1 MDSKN
6 TDSLTQFNTLG
17 LKADCF
23 RLVRARQEAELIA
36 VCLQAFRQQEPLLLI
51 GGGSNIVL
59 TETFQGTA
67 VLVETK
73 GIEVSQDDQCYYL
86 SVEAGEVWHDLIEF
100 CLDNEMPGLENLALI
115 PGSVGAA
122 PIQNIGAYGAEL
134 AQFCNWVEYLDLAS
148 GEIKR
153 LKGAECEFAYRESI
167 FKNALKHS
175 AVILRVGFVLPKVW
189 QPNLSYGP
197 LQALSE
203 RSQGVTPR
211 EVFDCICETRM
222 AKLPD
227 PAVLGNVGSFFKNPV
242 VSQQTFDALKQ
253 QYADI
258 VGYALS
264 DSQVKLAAGWLIDK
278 AGLKGQS
285 VGNASVH
292 LKQALV
298 IVNRGGCRGQD
309 VCDLAKLVIDRIFEQ
324 FGVRL
329 EVEPRIIGATGQKE
343 LADA

>member
-1 MDSKN
+1 MDSKI

-17 LKADCF
+17 LEADCF

-36 VCLQAFRQQEPLLLI
+36 ICLQTFKAQEPLLLI

-73 GIEVSQDDQCYYL
+73 GIEVSQDDKHYYL
-86 SVEAGEVWHDLIEF
+86 KVEAGEVWHELIQF
-100 CLDNEMPGLENLALI
+100 CLEQNMPGLENLALI

-134 AQFCNWVEYLDLAS
+134 AQFCDWVEYLDLPS

-153 LKGAECEFAYRESI
+153 LKGSDCEFAYRESI
-167 FKNALKHS
+167 FKNTLKRR
-175 AVILRVGFVLPKVW
+175 AVILRVGFMLPKVW

-197 LQALSE
+197 LQELSE
-203 RSQGVTPR
+203 RKQGVTPK
-211 EVFDCICETRM
+211 EVFDCICDTRM

-227 PAVLGNVGSFFKNPV
+227 PTVLGNVGSFFKNPV
-242 VSQQTFDALKQ
+242 VSQQTFERLQQ

-258 VGYALS
+258 VGYPLE
-264 DSQVKLAAGWLIDK
+264 DSQVKLAAGWLIDR
-278 AGLKGQS
+278 AGLKGES
-285 VGNASVH
+285 VGNASIH

-298 IVNRGGCRGQD
+298 IVNKGGCSGQE
-309 VCDLAKLVIDRIFEQ
+309 VCGLARLVIDRIFDD

>member
-1 MDSKN
+1 MDSKI

-23 RLVRARQEAELIA
+23 RLVTAKQDTELLA
-36 VCLQAFRQQEPLLLI
+36 VCLQAFKQQEPLLLI

-73 GIEVSQDDQCYYL
+73 GIEVSQDDLYYYL
-86 SVEAGEVWHDLIEF
+86 KVEAGEVWHELIKF

-122 PIQNIGAYGAEL
+122 PIQNIGAYGVEF
-134 AQFCNWVEYLDLAS
+134 AQFCDWVEYLDLPS
-148 GEIKR
+148 DEIKR
-153 LKGAECEFAYRESI
+153 LNGSDCEFAYRESI
-167 FKNALKHS
+167 FKNALRNR
-175 AVILRVGFVLPKVW
+175 AVILRVGFMLPKAW

-197 LQALSE
+197 LQELSE
-203 RSQGVTPR
+203 RTQGITPR
-211 EVFDCICETRM
+211 EVFNCICKTRM
-222 AKLPD
+222 TKLPD
-227 PAVLGNVGSFFKNPV
+227 PALLGNVGSFFKNPV
-242 VSQQTFDALKQ
+242 VSQQKFNALKQ

-258 VGYALS
+258 VGYHLE

-278 AGLKGQS
+278 AGLKGVS
-285 VGNASVH
+285 VGDASVH

-298 IVNRGGCRGQD
+298 IVNKGECTGQD
-309 VCDLAKLVIDRIFEQ
+309 VCNLAKLVVDRIYQE

>member
-1 MDSKN
+1 MDSK
-6 TDSLTQFNTLG
+6 TTHSLTQFNTLG
-17 LKADCF
+17 IKADCL
-23 RLVRARQEAELIA
+23 RLVRARQEAELVAI
-36 VCLQAFRQQEPLLLI
+36 CLQAFKQQEPILLI

-59 TETFQGTA
+59 TETFEGTA

-73 GIEVSQDDQCYYL
+73 GIEVTQGEQCYYL
-86 SVEAGEVWHDLIEF
+86 KVEAGEVWHDLINF

-134 AQFCNWVEYLDLAS
+134 AQFCDWVEYLDLVS

-153 LKGAECEFAYRESI
+153 LKGGDCEFAYRESI
-167 FKNALKHS
+167 FKNALKHR
-175 AVILRVGFVLPKVW
+175 AVILRVGFVLPKAW
-189 QPNLSYGP
+189 RPNLSYGP
-197 LQALSE
+197 LQELSE

-242 VSQQTFDALKQ
+242 VSQQTFDALKR
-253 QYADI
+253 QYSDI
-258 VGYALS
+258 VGYALD
-264 DSQVKLAAGWLIDK
+264 DSKIKLAAGWLIDR
-278 AGLKGQS
+278 AGLKGLS
-285 VGNASVH
+285 VGNASIH

-298 IVNRGGCRGQD
+298 IVNKGGCSGQD
-309 VCDLAKLVIDRIFEQ
+309 VCDLARLVIDRIFEQ